1 MKYMI
6 LSYFLLLSI
15 SYSQCD
21 DLLETQCNSNTDC
34 EWIEDINSGWCGS
47 LDNNYSECNNIDECT
62 WSTCQV
68 ACSGTGYSDC
78 VSQPGCS
85 YSWLEY
91 SCTGYY
97 SAPCCEGVSYL
108 ENNPTI

>member
-1 MKYMI
+1 MMMKYMI

-47 LDNNYSECNNIDECT
+47 LDNNYSDYQQN
-62 WSTCQV
+62 
-68 ACSGTGYSDC
+68 
-78 VSQPGCS
+78 
-85 YSWLEY
+85 
-91 SCTGYY
+91 
-97 SAPCCEGVSYL
+97 
-108 ENNPTI
+108 ENLDH